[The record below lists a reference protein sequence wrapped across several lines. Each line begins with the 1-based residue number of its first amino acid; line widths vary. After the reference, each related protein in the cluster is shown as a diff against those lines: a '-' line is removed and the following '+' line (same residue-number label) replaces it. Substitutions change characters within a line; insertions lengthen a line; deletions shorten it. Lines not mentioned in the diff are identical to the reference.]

1 MGDSGPVPWV
11 VPGLCHGWFR
21 ADAGAWT
28 GCAPRTAAHTQLHT
42 LGLRV
47 GHGRPSFCTHRPVKF
62 ASSISRTCARDETG
76 PIAPKLSSAYSPMAR
91 RNNIL
96 SASTVAHHSNVRLPR
111 QHPCASHT
119 LASGARYASHTH
131 CERVSGIAQSRER
144 ASGICLA
151 ERVQRAARIARQEV
165 ADERGQRV
173 GAQAEVTAR
182 HDRLEAP
189 LPLRV
194 GPNQKHLP
202 PPPPLRARAA
212 ERTCARTCLAKHGR
226 TARHSSRA
234 SPTNMFAFPLG
245 ARLTTARATLVLRLG
260 ALALATLA
268 DTGRPW
274 GVSQY
279 SGHSRVG
286 VEADELIEIGGSQ
299 APLLSARFDQRT
311 LERIRAARSHLCARA
326 RAHTNTRTHTRAH
339 AHKDTRTQRH
349 THADTHRRTHART
362 RGMGRVRRVR
372 AAAWRCAVQR
382 VRAASD
388 TAHKP
393 ARAICTTLPR

>member
-1 MGDSGPVPWV
+1 MVGSGPVPWAI
-11 VPGLCHGWFR
+11 PGLCHGWFR
-21 ADAGAWT
+21 ACAMGGSGQTRARGPVARRAQPHTRSFTRW
-28 GCAPRTAAHTQLHT
+28 GCAF
-42 LGLRV
+42 V
-47 GHGRPSFCTHRPVKF
+47 GHGRPGFCTHRPVKF

-202 PPPPLRARAA
+202 PPPLRARAA
-212 ERTCARTCLAKHGR
+212 ERTSARMCLAKHGR

-362 RGMGRVRRVR
+362 RDMGRVRRVR

-382 VRAASD
+382 VRAACD
-388 TAHKP
+388 TGA
-393 ARAICTTLPR
+393 